1 MGYVK
6 ESAKGVSVAVIWTVV
21 ILAIMALIGG
31 IVWGFGVATS
41 GIKGQGDAV
50 KINNSA
56 ENWTGKQEKFEKLY
70 AGVEAAKEKVVLQN
84 QLLKDNPDDLTQRQT
99 AAGVKSACINA
110 VQAYNAESRKV
121 LSRDWKSPDL
131 PQSLTTA
138 GCN

>member
-1 MGYVK
+1 LSYVK
-6 ESAKGVSVAVIWTVV
+6 ESAKGVSVAVIWTIV
-21 ILAIMALIGG
+21 ILAVIALIGG

-56 ENWTGKQEKFEKLY
+56 ENWTGKQEKFEKLN
-70 AGVEAAKEKVVLQN
+70 AGVEAAKEKVTLHKE
-84 QLLKDNPDDLTQRQT
+84 LAAENPNDLTQKQT
-99 AAGVKSACINA
+99 LAGVRSACISA
-110 VQAYNAESRKV
+110 VHQYNAESRKV

-131 PQSLTTA
+131 PYEASTA